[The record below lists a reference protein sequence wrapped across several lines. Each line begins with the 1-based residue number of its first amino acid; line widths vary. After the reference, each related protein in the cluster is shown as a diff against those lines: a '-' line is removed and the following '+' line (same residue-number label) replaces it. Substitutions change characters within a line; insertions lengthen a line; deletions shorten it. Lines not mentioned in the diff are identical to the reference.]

1 MIEKV
6 NSVPP
11 GYHTV
16 TPYLLI
22 KGASDA
28 IAFYVRVF
36 GAEEITR
43 LTAPDGR
50 IGHAE
55 IRIGEST
62 IMIADEHPEMDFLG
76 PKSRGGTTVSLLI
89 YVDNSDDTFNAAYGG
104 QQLIFWNAHYDER
117 GFASMHVYHAGS
129 GLPVATIL
137 RPAKTPGGIEVRT
150 VVKHLT
156 KRIRKTRTWEP
167 GPTPMTHWVS

>member
-1 MIEKV
+1 MEHLNSISQPLRNLTMIEKV

-28 IAFYVRVF
+28 IAFYVRIF

-76 PKSRGGTTVSLLI
+76 PQSRGGTTVSLLI
-89 YVDNSDDTFNAAYGG
+89 YVDHADDIFNAA
-104 QQLIFWNAHYDER
+104 LD
-117 GFASMHVYHAGS
+117 AG
-129 GLPVATIL
+129 ATEL
-137 RPAKTPGGIEVRT
+137 RPMCDQFYGDRSGT
-150 VVKHLT
+150 VTDPWGHVWSIATRLEDISPAEL
-156 KRIRKTRTWEP
+156 KRRFEELYAD
-167 GPTPMTHWVS
+167 

>member
-22 KGASDA
+22 QGASDA
-28 IAFYVRVF
+28 IAFYVRIF

-89 YVDNSDDTFNAAYGG
+89 YVDHADDIYNAA
-104 QQLIFWNAHYDER
+104 LD
-117 GFASMHVYHAGS
+117 AG
-129 GLPVATIL
+129 ATEL
-137 RPAKTPGGIEVRT
+137 RPMCDQFYGDRSGT
-150 VVKHLT
+150 VTDPWGHVWSFATRLEDISPAEL
-156 KRIRKTRTWEP
+156 KRRFEELYAD
-167 GPTPMTHWVS
+167 